1 MKPNSFS
8 ANVALKNGIAL
19 FVIVLC
25 SWTSVLSKSH
35 LYASGYDE
43 NQNSELYRINVNTGA
58 AKALGVTGQ
67 ADLISESG
75 LAFDTHHRILYA
87 TGFTL
92 TNPLPNGNPR
102 SALYTLD
109 VKTGLASLVG
119 NGQPVF
125 PEIILWGGGLAYDSN
140 HDVLF
145 ATGISSFG
153 FVVRDSLFIVNPST
167 GIARE
172 IGPSSNGP
180 PEYDLSGGDLAY
192 DPVND
197 VLYATGFANVEGPS
211 ALFIVN
217 PETGEAL
224 PVGYQEPDAFL
235 GFGGLEFDPSTGLL
249 YATGYDRTKPFAE
262 TFLYVVDPTTGSAK
276 KIGRTG
282 NGVQL
287 FGGLALVPPGKAD

>member
-1 MKPNSFS
+1 M
-8 ANVALKNGIAL
+8 
-19 FVIVLC
+19 
-25 SWTSVLSKSH
+25 
-35 LYASGYDE
+35 
-43 NQNSELYRINVNTGA
+43 
-58 AKALGVTGQ
+58 
-67 ADLISESG
+67 
-75 LAFDTHHRILYA
+75 
-87 TGFTL
+87 
-92 TNPLPNGNPR
+92 
-102 SALYTLD
+102 
-109 VKTGLASLVG
+109 
-119 NGQPVF
+119 F

-180 PEYDLSGGDLAY
+180 PEYDLSRGDLAY

-262 TFLYVVDPTTGSAK
+262 TFLYVVDPNTGSAK